1 MDPIKALESIK
12 NYIYR
17 SGYTINKLVVVTKN
31 HPHSII
37 QLLYDYG
44 HSDFGENK
52 VQEAEKK
59 FSLVQIKQEIPLI
72 KHHIGPFQSGNA
84 RKIIQIFDWIQ
95 GISSI
100 SGLKT
105 LLDFAKKNFEK
116 SQKKIFYLIQLNLTK
131 EPTKW
136 GGMLL
141 EEFEQELEK
150 KPELFSNFPYVE
162 WKGFMT
168 MGPSDGDPVLTRKVF
183 QKLRKIRDQCKP
195 NGELSMGMSN
205 DWKIALEEG
214 ATILRIGSAI
224 VGSRN

>member
-1 MDPIKALESIK
+1 MSPTQALEAIK
-12 NYIYR
+12 DYIYK
-17 SGYTINKLVVVTKN
+17 SGYNINKIVVVTKN
-31 HPHSII
+31 HSYSII

-59 FSLVQIKQEIPLI
+59 FSLVQARQEIPLY

-84 RKIIQIFDWIQ
+84 RKIVQVFDWVQ
-95 GISSI
+95 GVSSI
-100 SGLKT
+100 SGLET
-105 LLDFAKKNFEK
+105 LIDSSKKNFEK
-116 SQKKIFYLIQLNLTK
+116 SQKKIFYLIQLNLTM
-131 EPTKW
+131 ESTKL

-141 EEFEQELEK
+141 EEFEQALEK
-150 KPELFSNFPYVE
+150 KPELFRDFPYLE

-168 MGPSDGDPVLTRKVF
+168 MGPSDGDPILTRKVF
-183 QKLRKIRDQCKP
+183 QQLRKIRDQWKP
-195 NGELSMGMSN
+195 DGELSMGMSN

-224 VGSRN
+224 VGSRT